1 MILDKGKP
9 RKNGV
14 NDAKHHNQMKVRK
27 KDNFMIKEHEVLYKV
42 QVANFRSSSK

>member
-14 NDAKHHNQMKVRK
+14 NDAKHRNQLK
-27 KDNFMIKEHEVLYKV
+27 KEKNNFTNKEPEVLYKV
-42 QVANFRSSSK
+42 QVAKFRSSSN